1 MYDFIT
7 DPKFVRLKLY
17 EFYSEVLSN
26 EDQDSMTPRQIRLEL
41 KKREICKLVDDNLC
55 LLIFKKI

>member
-17 EFYSEVLSN
+17 EFYSKVLSN
-26 EDQDSMTPRQIRLEL
+26 EDQDSMTPKQIRLAL
-41 KKREICKLVDDNLC
+41 KKREVCKFIDDNSC
-55 LLIFKKI
+55 LLIFKKL